1 MAMRTAGAHRAERA
15 DNGVPVSRIDDADA
29 PRVVAAVVATNEDV
43 TAGADHPVSG
53 PALRGVE
60 NRTGIAG
67 CERLDDAGKVDHP
80 IGAVGGGER
89 SAGPF
94 PPVER
99 ECVHV
104 ANFGGGVREPERY
117 VGDTAEHVRRVV
129 EAVPVVVAGE
139 HCAHR

>member
-1 MAMRTAGAHRAERA
+1 MPPRSSVPVMAMRTAGAHRAERA

-80 IGAVGGGER
+80 IGAVGG
-89 SAGPF
+89 
-94 PPVER
+94 
-99 ECVHV
+99 
-104 ANFGGGVREPERY
+104 
-117 VGDTAEHVRRVV
+117 
-129 EAVPVVVAGE
+129 
-139 HCAHR
+139 